1 MSESPARRTYYTDLG
16 VPPDASRKDVERALW
31 LWGERGRSGRAAKE
45 DVIRAETAYL
55 TLSDSARRHSYD
67 RLVGLWRHPA
77 WSGVSRSASRA
88 ARESFRLCQA
98 HLDGGNEKGALQRAR
113 RAVHLDPRCALYRS
127 TLGFLMARTGGC
139 LRRAA
144 RLGLLAYE
152 QNPGERRIALNLA
165 SIYERAGLH
174 RRARRLR
181 RGHGRKLPFLFN
193 PRP

>member
-1 MSESPARRTYYTDLG
+1 MEESPSRRTYYTHLG
-16 VPPDASRKDVERALW
+16 VPPDASQKDVERALW
-31 LWGERGRSGRAAKE
+31 LWREKGRSGRAAKE

-55 TLSDSARRHSYD
+55 TLSDPVHRRSYD
-67 RLVGLWRHPA
+67 RLVGLWCHPA
-77 WSGVSRSASRA
+77 WREVSRRASRA
-88 ARESFRLCQA
+88 ARASFRQCQER
-98 HLDGGNEKGALQRAR
+98 LDDGNERGALQLAR

-127 TLGFLMARTGGC
+127 TVGFLMARTGGC

-152 QNPGERRIALNLA
+152 QDPGERRIALNLA

-181 RGHGRKLPFLFN
+181 RGHGRKLPFLFS